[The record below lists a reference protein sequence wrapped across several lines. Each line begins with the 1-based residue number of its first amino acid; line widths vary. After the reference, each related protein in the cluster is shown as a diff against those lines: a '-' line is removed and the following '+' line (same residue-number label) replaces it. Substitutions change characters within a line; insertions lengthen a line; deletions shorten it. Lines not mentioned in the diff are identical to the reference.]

1 MSGGRSWNTCW
12 AHPAA
17 PHKVD
22 PFCALQA
29 GFSPLRGGSL
39 GVIAIVRGRVIG
51 EGCRVK
57 YFTSQIMHFM
67 RPASSRRNVKLL
79 ARFVGV
85 LSLIIAVFTVIF
97 HVLMIH
103 EGQEHSWISGFYW
116 TLVTMSTLGFGD
128 ITFHSDIGRFFS
140 VVVILTGILFLLVLM
155 PFTFIEFF
163 YSPWMKAQQEMR
175 APREVPKGV
184 SGHVILANFDP
195 VAASF
200 IKRLEK
206 YRFRYYL
213 AVKSLQQALEFHDEG
228 LSVVLAD
235 MNDAA
240 AFQNLGIERAA
251 MLVAT
256 STDVVNTGIAFTARE
271 ISQSLP
277 IVATASSVDSIDV
290 LSLAGCNHVIQ
301 LGELLGQSLAR
312 RTIATDAQAHVIG
325 EVDGIQFAEA
335 TAAGTPLVGKTLLQ
349 SKVREQ
355 TGVLVIGVWE
365 SGRFRLPRAEDIITE
380 RTVFLLAGTEEQ
392 FEIYNGL
399 FCICHQSMAPVVI
412 IGAGRVGRAAA
423 RALRQLETDFRIV
436 DLKPERG
443 SSFGEQFVCG
453 SAADYHILERA
464 GIEKAPAVIV
474 TTHED
479 DMNVYLTIYCRKL
492 RPDIQVLARSTKES
506 NTPRLH
512 RAGAD
517 LVMSYATMGAGIL
530 FNDLRKGGDLLM
542 VAEGLYIFRLQL
554 PAHLSGQKILE
565 SQIRERTGCSVVALR
580 RAGAMKLNPAPDT
593 ILMEAD
599 FLILVGTADAEE
611 SLLRMFRALA

>member
-1 MSGGRSWNTCW
+1 
-12 AHPAA
+12 
-17 PHKVD
+17 V
-22 PFCALQA
+22 
-29 GFSPLRGGSL
+29 
-39 GVIAIVRGRVIG
+39 GVFAIVRGGVIG

-85 LSLIIAVFTVIF
+85 LALIIAVFTVIF

-103 EGQEHSWISGFYW
+103 EGQEHSWVSGFYW

-128 ITFHSDIGRFFS
+128 ITFQSDIGRFFS

-184 SGHVILANFDP
+184 SGHVIIANFDP

-206 YRFRYYL
+206 YGFRYYL

-235 MNDAA
+235 TNDAA

-271 ISQSLP
+271 ISESLP
-277 IVATASSVDSIDV
+277 IVATASSADSIDV
-290 LSLAGCNHVIQ
+290 LRLAGCNHVIQ
-301 LGELLGQSLAR
+301 LGEMLGQSLAR

-335 TAAGTPLVGKTLLQ
+335 TAAGTPLVGKRLLQ

-355 TGVLVIGVWE
+355 TGVVVIGVWE
-365 SGRFRLPRAEDIITE
+365 RGRFRLPRGEDIITE

-392 FEIYNGL
+392 FNIYNGL
-399 FCICHQSMAPVVI
+399 FCIYHQSMAPVVI

-423 RALRQLETDFRIV
+423 SALRQLETDFRIV

-453 SAADYHILERA
+453 SAADYHTLERA

-530 FNDLRKGGDLLM
+530 FNDLCKGGDLLM
-542 VAEGLYIFRLQL
+542 VAEGLYIFRMQL
-554 PAHLSGQKILE
+554 PAHLAGQKISE
-565 SQIRERTGCSVVALR
+565 SKIRERTGCSVVALR

-611 SLLRMFRALA
+611 SLLRMFRADA